1 MKTFWT
7 LDTRHILGPHAFCFC
22 HWLTFATAYCYE
34 EFLFLG
40 NRLAFA
46 KIQLIEGITMTLKQ
60 LCLFDGEVTMTREST
75 WIMFIVEISI
85 SRRKAFRH
93 PARS

>member
-1 MKTFWT
+1 
-7 LDTRHILGPHAFCFC
+7 
-22 HWLTFATAYCYE
+22 
-34 EFLFLG
+34 
-40 NRLAFA
+40 
-46 KIQLIEGITMTLKQ
+46 MTLKQ
-60 LCLFDGEVTMTREST
+60 LCLFDGEITMTREST

>member
-1 MKTFWT
+1 
-7 LDTRHILGPHAFCFC
+7 
-22 HWLTFATAYCYE
+22 
-34 EFLFLG
+34 
-40 NRLAFA
+40 
-46 KIQLIEGITMTLKQ
+46 MTLKQ

-93 PARS
+93 PTPVSYTHLGSAEASSCS